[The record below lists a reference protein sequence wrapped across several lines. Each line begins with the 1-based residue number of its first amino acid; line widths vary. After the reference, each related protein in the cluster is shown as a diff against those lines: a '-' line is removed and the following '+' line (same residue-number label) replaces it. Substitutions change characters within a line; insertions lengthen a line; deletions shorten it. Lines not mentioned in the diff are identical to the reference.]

1 MYLVQESDGAV
12 TICVRITGGTLDRE
26 VILMLNTS
34 GQTALEGSKTF
45 KSSTTLSKVLLF
57 NDSILLSSA
66 VDYDSVATA
75 LVFAAGES
83 EACADIPL
91 TQDQVVES
99 PENFRV
105 ILSSSDPDVVF
116 VRDEA
121 TVNIID
127 STRKLLQ
134 YNIIHQLYDAV

>member
-1 MYLVQESDGAV
+1 M
-12 TICVRITGGTLDRE
+12 
-26 VILMLNTS
+26 
-34 GQTALEGSKTF
+34 
-45 KSSTTLSKVLLF
+45 

-66 VDYDSVATA
+66 VDYGSVATA

-83 EACADIPL
+83 VVCADIPL
-91 TQDQVVES
+91 TQDQVVET
-99 PENFRV
+99 PETFIV

-121 TVNIID
+121 TVNIVD

-134 YNIIHQLYDAV
+134 FIHQLYDAV